1 MLDEFEIIFVRLR
14 KILQPYAKRLTVT
27 EDSPA
32 RYCLTGGVHPTHK
45 TPMPVAWVQIGK
57 AYVSFHHMGLYGY
70 EGLSKELSARRQ
82 GKTCLNFKVADEK
95 LFQEVEQLTAERFA
109 AFKKAGF
116 MPDAV
121 R

>member
-1 MLDEFEIIFVRLR
+1 MPAEFKIIFARLR
-14 KILQPYAKRLTVT
+14 KILQAYSKRLAVT
-27 EDSPA
+27 EDSPE

-45 TPMPVAWVQIGK
+45 KPMPIAWVQIGK

-70 EGLSKELSARRQ
+70 EGLSKELQKRRQ

-95 LFQEVEQLTAERFA
+95 LFEEVEQLTAESFA
-109 AFKKAGF
+109 TFKKAGF
-116 MPDAV
+116 MPEV